1 MYLYDVLFTNVTFLD
16 KTKQEDPQFW
26 PISG

>member
-1 MYLYDVLFTNVTFLD
+1 MYLYGDLFTNVQFLD
-16 KTKQEDPQFW
+16 KTKHEDSQFW